1 MAVIIGNSTSQTLN
15 GTAASD
21 LIEGLGGNDTLNGLG
36 GVDTLSGGTGN
47 DILRGG
53 SGFDVLEGGLGN
65 DVFDYNNVSESPFI
79 SEFPFIGRDI
89 IIDFKLQ
96 GDNDTINVH
105 DIDADTGLSGNQNF
119 VLSHYSESNG
129 SGPVNT
135 AAWLNHPQSIHADTQ
150 HDVVYGNVDNDPAP
164 EFVIQ
169 MPGLTLASISFAD
182 FIA

>member
-1 MAVIIGNSTSQTLN
+1 MAVIIGNSTSQTHN

-21 LIEGLGGNDTLNGLG
+21 LIEGLGGNDTLNGFG
-36 GVDTLSGGTGN
+36 GVDTLLGGTGN

-65 DVFDYNNVSESPFI
+65 DVFDYNNVSES
-79 SEFPFIGRDI
+79 SFIGRDI
-89 IIDFKLQ
+89 IIDFELQ

-105 DIDADTGLSGNQNF
+105 DIDANTGLSGNQNF

-150 HDVVYGNVDNDPAP
+150 NDVVYGNVDNDPAP
-164 EFVIQ
+164 EFAIQ

>member
-1 MAVIIGNSTSQTLN
+1 MAVIIGNSTSQTHN
-15 GTAASD
+15 GSPASD

-36 GVDTLSGGTGN
+36 GVDVLLGGTGN

-65 DVFDYNNVSESPFI
+65 DVFDYNNVSESPLT
-79 SEFPFIGRDI
+79 GRDI
-89 IIDFKLQ
+89 ILDFELQ

-105 DIDADTGLSGNQNF
+105 DIDANTGFSGNQNF
-119 VLSHYSESNG
+119 FFSHYSESNG

-135 AAWLNHPQSIHADTQ
+135 AMWVNQPQSIHADTQ
-150 HDVVYGNVDNDPAP
+150 HDVVYANVDNDAAP
-164 EFVIQ
+164 ELVIQ
-169 MPGLTLASISFAD
+169 IPGLTLSNISFSD